1 MAGQGRASPGAA
13 ASLCLAWA
21 LSLAIASLSPR
32 VNGREGRADWTQEK
46 YTHRPTILNA
56 SSIRQVAVH
65 TDINQMWQNDLQPIL
80 IERYPGSP
88 GSYAVRQHI
97 KHRLQGLQ
105 AGWVVEEDTFQSHTP
120 YGYRTFSNIISTL
133 NPLAKRHLVL
143 ACHYDSKYFP
153 PRFDGKVFVGATDSA
168 VPCAMMLEL
177 ARSLDK
183 QLHHL
188 QMISSG
194 GRPDLSLQL
203 IFFDGEEAFVRW
215 TPSDSLYGSRHL
227 AQLMATSPHPP
238 GATYTNQIQGID
250 LFVLLDLIGA
260 RNPTFPNYFLNTAR
274 WLGRLEA
281 IEKNLHDLGLLKN
294 HPFERQY
301 FRRDLQGQPVE
312 DDHVPFLRRGV
323 PILHLIPSPFPRV
336 WHTMEDN
343 EENLDKPT
351 TENLNK
357 ILQVFVLEY
366 LNL

>member
-1 MAGQGRASPGAA
+1 MAGGGRGSQVA
-13 ASLCLAWA
+13 ASLCLAWT
-21 LSLAIASLSPR
+21 LSLALASFPQR
-32 VNGREGRADWTQEK
+32 VSGRVDWTQEK
-46 YTHRPTILNA
+46 YSHRPTILNA
-56 SSIRQVAVH
+56 TSIQQVAAH
-65 TDINQMWQNDLQPIL
+65 TDINRMWQNDLHPIL

-153 PRFDGKVFVGATDSA
+153 PQSDGKVFVGATDSA

-177 ARSLDK
+177 ARSLDT
-183 QLHHL
+183 QLHCL
-188 QMISSG
+188 KKAVTNGKS
-194 GRPDLSLQL
+194 DLSLQL

-215 TPSDSLYGSRHL
+215 SPSDSLYGSRHL
-227 AQLMATSPHPP
+227 AQKMASTPHPP
-238 GATYTNQIQGID
+238 GAAHTTQIQGID

-260 RNPTFPNYFLNTAR
+260 RNPTFPLYFLNTAR

-281 IEKNLHDLGLLKN
+281 IEQNLVALGLLN
-294 HPFERQY
+294 NYSPERPY
-301 FRRDLQGQPVE
+301 FRPDLRRHPVE

-323 PILHLIPSPFPRV
+323 PILHLIPAPFPRV

-351 TENLNK
+351 TDNLNK